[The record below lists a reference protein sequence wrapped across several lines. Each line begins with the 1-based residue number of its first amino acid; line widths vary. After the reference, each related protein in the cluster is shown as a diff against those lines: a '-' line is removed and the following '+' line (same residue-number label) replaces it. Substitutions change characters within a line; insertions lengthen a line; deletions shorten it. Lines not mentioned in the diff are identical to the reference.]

1 MHWKGQDVTP
11 ADPIPGGAD
20 PADWATLWQS
30 EVAALAVDREAQE
43 GIHAWCQAWSSA
55 RERLAGHHAAAGRT
69 DADAAARPTPA
80 AAAADPR
87 DEQIEQLRR
96 RIAELEG

>member
-1 MHWKGQDVTP
+1 MRRRRE
-11 ADPIPGGAD
+11 ADPIPGGVD

-30 EVAALAVDREAQE
+30 EVAALAVDREAHE
-43 GIHAWCQAWSSA
+43 ALHACPGVVAA
-55 RERLAGHHAAAGRT
+55 RERRRALTQRP
-69 DADAAARPTPA
+69 DAPGPMRRRGPRPLPLLLT
-80 AAAADPR
+80 PR